1 MWKQTFYLQ
10 CYKVGY
16 DKADLGVDGFG
27 CSHARSTIVDCSH
40 ALAHGA
46 YSWVS
51 RAPRPLPPATN
62 LIRIFTT
69 NSWIAVLICIISV
82 GVFLLVAA
90 KLGLSYGV
98 GTGDYVAVAF
108 VPIRLGLLWP

>member
-1 MWKQTFYLQ
+1 MCKTSFYFQ
-10 CYKVGY
+10 CYQVGY

-40 ALAHGA
+40 ALAHSV

-82 GVFLLVAA
+82 SVFLLAAA
-90 KLGLSYGV
+90 KLGMSYGV
-98 GTGDYVAVAF
+98 GTVDYVAVAL
-108 VPIRLGLLWP
+108 VPFR